1 MPVYRQGDVP
11 HPPTGVPEHSDEVYT
26 QKGFFGDWVHLYRRH
41 NAGIPKRWS
50 SDDIM
55 FAGIDTNVIE
65 PSDLRDADGAPV
77 CLLEGDGIRV
87 LLSRR
92 SQSMPF
98 CEKNTDYNQIR
109 FYHRGEFAVDTE
121 LGPLTASPG
130 DFIVVGK
137 GLVFRE
143 RPSTDDNVVLIFEV
157 ADEIMCADEGMWD
170 AVGFVSMFVD
180 FSNMVLPTPGDG
192 SGSDVETDVRAWI
205 DGAYHT
211 LTYDFD
217 PCSDVTGW
225 VGDPVIFKMNVWDVP
240 APGTSR
246 GFLPPPAHAVLMS
259 ENKSFFFNVLVP
271 PPSPTQP
278 APDGSFGA
286 PAHQND
292 YDEVWFNHASDFL
305 PHNVGH
311 LWLFPRTLPHPGFK
325 RAPSHPPNPVQR
337 YREIKINFDTKAKLY
352 PTSEARQASIEGD
365 VRRNVFLSLYGMP
378 PEVVD
383 VRIPGDE
390 PAS

>member
-1 MPVYRQGDVP
+1 MPVFRQGDVP
-11 HPPTGVPEHSDEVYT
+11 HPPTGIPEHSDEVYT
-26 QKGFFGDWVHLYRRH
+26 QKGFFGDWVHIYRRH
-41 NAGIPKRWS
+41 NAGVPTRWS

-55 FAGIDTNVIE
+55 FCGVDTGRVE
-65 PSDLRDADGAPV
+65 PSDLRDATGEPT

-92 SQSMPF
+92 AHAMPF

-109 FYHRGEFAVDTE
+109 FYHRGEFAIETE
-121 LGPLTASPG
+121 LGPLSASAG
-130 DFIVVGK
+130 DFVVVGK
-137 GLVFRE
+137 GLAFRE
-143 RPSTDDNVVLIFEV
+143 RPSTDDNAVLIFEV
-157 ADEIMCADEGMWD
+157 AEEIACADDAMWD

-180 FSNMVLPTPGDG
+180 FSNMVLPIPG
-192 SGSDVETDVRAWI
+192 SGSSADGETDVRTWA

-217 PCSDVTGW
+217 PTQDVTGW

-259 ENKSFFFNVLVP
+259 ESKSWFFNVLVP
-271 PPSPTQP
+271 PPSPAQP
-278 APDGSFGA
+278 SPDGSFGA

-311 LWLFPRTLPHPGFK
+311 MWLFPRTLPHPGFK
-325 RAPSHPPNPVQR
+325 REPSHPPNPVRR
-337 YREIKINFDTKAKLY
+337 YNEVKINFDTKAKLRVT
-352 PTSEARQASIEGD
+352 PEARAATLEGD
-365 VRRNVFLSLYGMP
+365 IRRNVFLSLYGMP

-383 VRIPGDE
+383 VRIPEEEG
-390 PAS
+390 S

>member
-1 MPVYRQGDVP
+1 
-11 HPPTGVPEHSDEVYT
+11 
-26 QKGFFGDWVHLYRRH
+26 
-41 NAGIPKRWS
+41 
-50 SDDIM
+50 M
-55 FAGIDTNVIE
+55 FAGVDTSALE
-65 PSDLRDADGAPV
+65 PSDLRDPNGTPT

-87 LLSRR
+87 LISRR
-92 SQSMPF
+92 SQGMPF

-121 LGPLTASPG
+121 LGPLSASPG
-130 DFIVVGK
+130 DFVVIGK
-137 GLVFRE
+137 GLSFRE
-143 RPSTDDNVVLIFEV
+143 RPTSGDDNVILIFEV
-157 ADEIMCADEGMWD
+157 EEEIACADDAMWD

-180 FSNMVLPTPGDG
+180 YSNMVLPTPRNT
-192 SGSDVETDVRAWI
+192 SASDVETDVRAWA

-211 LTYDFD
+211 FTYDFD

-259 ENKSFFFNVLVP
+259 ESKSFFFNVLVP

-278 APDGSFGA
+278 APDASFGA

-325 RAPSHPPNPVQR
+325 RAPSHPPNPVHR
-337 YREIKINFDTKAKLY
+337 YNEVKINFDTRAKLRV
-352 PTSEARQASIEGD
+352 TDEARRASIEGD

-378 PEVVD
+378 PEAVD
-383 VRIPGDE
+383 VRIPE
-390 PAS
+390 SEA

>member
-1 MPVYRQGDVP
+1 MPVFRQGEVP
-11 HPPTGVPEHSDEVYT
+11 HPPTGVPEHSDEIYT

-41 NAGIPKRWS
+41 NAGVPKRWS

-55 FAGIDTNVIE
+55 FAGIDSNALA
-65 PSDLRDADGAPV
+65 PSDHTDPNGEPLCV
-77 CLLEGDGIRV
+77 LEGDGIRV

-92 SQSMPF
+92 SQAMPF

-121 LGPLTASPG
+121 LGPLTATAG
-130 DFIVVGK
+130 DFVVVGK

-143 RPSTDDNVVLIFEV
+143 RPSTKTTSCSSSRSPTRS
-157 ADEIMCADEGMWD
+157 CA
-170 AVGFVSMFVD
+170 
-180 FSNMVLPTPGDG
+180 PTTGCGTPSASRACSWTSRTWCCRRRATARPPTSRPTCARG
-192 SGSDVETDVRAWI
+192 STAPH
-205 DGAYHT
+205 HT

-217 PCSDVTGW
+217 PCADVTGW

-278 APDGSFGA
+278 APDASFGA

-311 LWLFPRTLPHPGFK
+311 MWLFPRTLPHPGFK

-337 YREIKINFDTKAKLY
+337 YNEIKINFDTKAKLRLT
-352 PTSEARQASIEGD
+352 PAAKAALLEGD

-378 PEVVD
+378 PEAVD
-383 VRIPGDE
+383 VRIPGSE
-390 PAS
+390 E